1 MNLKVGDK
9 VVVITGKDKG
19 KEGKVLAKKKTLKSC
34 KVLVEGINMVKRN
47 VKPNGQN
54 QNGGIIDKESFIDI
68 SNVKKVASSAKKNAG
83 KTSKAKKE
91 VKEVKE
97 VKAEKKESKAKN
109 SSKKKSKV
117 D

>member
-91 VKEVKE
+91 VKEE
-97 VKAEKKESKAKN
+97 KAEKKESKAKN

>member
-91 VKEVKE
+91 VKEVK
-97 VKAEKKESKAKN
+97 AEKKESKAKN

>member
-68 SNVKKVASSAKKNAG
+68 SNVKKVASSTKKNAG

-91 VKEVKE
+91 VKEEKT
-97 VKAEKKESKAKN
+97 EKKESKAKN